1 MTGKFLFAVAL
12 AAGTTLAAAPAAG
25 AVMVIGNT
33 SARICYEAAE
43 ARMAPSW
50 DSFAN
55 CDRALNEEGLT
66 EFDRVATY
74 VNRGILRL
82 RTGKVD
88 AAIADFDVA
97 IGRDPSLG
105 DAYLNKGIALVRASR
120 DWDEA
125 IGLFNT
131 AIEKRTR
138 RPALAYYGRGVANE
152 MKGRIKDAYLDYR
165 EANRIEPK
173 WREPQTDLARFTV
186 QRP

>member
-1 MTGKFLFAVAL
+1 MTGKFLFAAAL
-12 AAGTTLAAAPAAG
+12 AAFSSPAGG

-43 ARMAPSW
+43 ARSAPSR
-50 DSFAN
+50 DSIGN
-55 CDRALNEEGLT
+55 CDRALTEEGLT
-66 EFDRVATY
+66 EADRVATY

-82 RTGKVD
+82 RTGKTEAALQD
-88 AAIADFDVA
+88 FDTAIA
-97 IGRDPSLG
+97 RDPALG
-105 DAYLNKGIALVRASR
+105 DAYLNKGIAFVRSGR
-120 DWDEA
+120 DWDQA

-138 RPALAYYGRGVANE
+138 RPALAYYGRGVAHE
-152 MKGRIKDAYLDYR
+152 MKGSIKEAYLDYR

-173 WREPQTDLARFTV
+173 WREPQVDLARFTV

>member
-1 MTGKFLFAVAL
+1 MTGKFLFAAAL
-12 AAGTTLAAAPAAG
+12 AAGSAPALG
-25 AVMVIGNT
+25 AVMVIGNS

-43 ARMAPSW
+43 ARLAPSA
-50 DSFAN
+50 DGFGN
-55 CDRALNEEGLT
+55 CDRALREEGLT

-82 RTGKVD
+82 RTGKLD
-88 AAIADFDVA
+88 EAIADFDIA
-97 IGRDPSLG
+97 IRRDPSLG
-105 DAYLNKGIALVRASR
+105 DAYLNKGIALVRGNR
-120 DWDEA
+120 DWDQA

-131 AIEKRTR
+131 ALERRTR

-152 MKGRIKDAYLDYR
+152 MKGHIKEAYLDYR